1 MWLLKSIIAA
11 MNYEQAFSNLL
22 QENPGLVFPFTL
34 LLMNRITGSQN
45 HRIVGAGRDL
55 QRSSSPTA
63 LQNRPP
69 TADFTSRCPGKS
81 WISPEE
87 ENPQP
92 PWAACSSA
100 LSPLLWRSSFAYWCR
115 TSHASVCGHFLLFYH
130 HTLLRSVWPFP
141 FASHILDIYRHLSDP
156 PSVFFFQGWTD
167 PGCSAFPHRGDGLG
181 PLSSLWLSAGL
192 SSRDPCLFFCTG
204 EPRTR

>member
-115 TSHASVCGHFLLFYH
+115 TSNAPVYGHFHLPCPQRLLKRSWPCLLDF
-130 HTLLRSVWPFP
+130 HTLDTYK
-141 FASHILDIYRHLSDP
+141 H
-156 PSVFFFQGWTD
+156 
-167 PGCSAFPHRGDGLG
+167 
-181 PLSSLWLSAGL
+181 
-192 SSRDPCLFFCTG
+192 
-204 EPRTR
+204 